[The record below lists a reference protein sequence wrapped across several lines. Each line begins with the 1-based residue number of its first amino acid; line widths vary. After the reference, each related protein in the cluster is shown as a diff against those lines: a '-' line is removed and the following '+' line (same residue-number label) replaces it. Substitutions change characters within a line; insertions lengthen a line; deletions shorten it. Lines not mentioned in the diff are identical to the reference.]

1 MRGGGAH
8 VKEAIERPGN
18 ALSWRGPATPSRSRS
33 TPTQAGES
41 DPDPCASG
49 DARLLCK
56 NPASGGESPCHPSE
70 SRGAE
75 LRRNPALGGE
85 CCDANRLWA
94 HAFSSEKKATDSF
107 VCCRY

>member
-1 MRGGGAH
+1 MRGEGAH

-49 DARLLCK
+49 DARLLSK
-56 NPASGGESPCHPSE
+56 SPASGGESPCHPSE
-70 SRGAE
+70 SR
-75 LRRNPALGGE
+75 RRAI
-85 CCDANRLWA
+85 AIRLWA
-94 HAFSSEKKATDSF
+94 HEFS
-107 VCCRY
+107 

>member
-8 VKEAIERPGN
+8 VKEAMERPGN

-33 TPTQAGES
+33 TPTLAGES

-56 NPASGGESPCHPSE
+56 NPNSNVMFGVTVLA
-70 SRGAE
+70 RQT
-75 LRRNPALGGE
+75 LLTLALLIE
-85 CCDANRLWA
+85 D
-94 HAFSSEKKATDSF
+94 
-107 VCCRY
+107 V